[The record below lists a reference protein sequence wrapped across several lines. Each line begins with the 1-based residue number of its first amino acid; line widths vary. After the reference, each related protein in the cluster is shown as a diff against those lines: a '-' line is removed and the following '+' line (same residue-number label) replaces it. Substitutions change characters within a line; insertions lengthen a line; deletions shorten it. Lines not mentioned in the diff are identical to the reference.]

1 MGFGILFIGYFLVLN
16 FPYCEFT
23 DAVAAALIMYAL
35 YKLAYI
41 NRSFR
46 LSYYASAVFVLLG
59 VFELSVAAID
69 MFSPIADGSMLI
81 LLPAIIRHLVLAF
94 LSFLMLMGMREVA
107 KEVGL
112 TSLSVGCKISAYATV
127 AVYGLNIL
135 LESVSLAALVDARI
149 LAVSYVFSV
158 TMTLV
163 ITAVNLVRIYSCYI
177 RICMPGDEDVSEK
190 KSRLGFVN
198 SLRRHEEEKQ
208 REYAEYKLE
217 QFKKKQAKGKKK

>member
-35 YKLAYI
+35 YKLSYI
-41 NRSFR
+41 NRSFK
-46 LSYYASAVFVLLG
+46 LSYYASAAFVLLG
-59 VFELSVAAID
+59 IFELSVAAID

-81 LLPAIIRHLVLAF
+81 LLPALIRHLTLAF

-107 KEVGL
+107 SEVGL
-112 TSLSVGCKISAYATV
+112 TSLSKECNISAYASV
-127 AVYGLNIL
+127 AVYGFNII
-135 LESVSLAALVDARI
+135 LESASLAEIVGARI
-149 LAVSYVFSV
+149 LAISYVFSV
-158 TMTLV
+158 IMTLV
-163 ITAVNLVRIYSCYI
+163 ITAVNLVRIYSCYM

-198 SLRRHEEEKQ
+198 SFRRHEEEKQ

-217 QFKKKQAKGKKK
+217 QFRKKQAKRKKK